1 MHKKSNIRNNVK
13 IRLECEQTSQTAN
26 YKKYLKFIPRY
37 IFYKSVLQ
45 FKAYGR
51 KTGVDG

>member
-1 MHKKSNIRNNVK
+1 MHKKAT
-13 IRLECEQTSQTAN
+13 LGPN